1 MSKEKALKSRIATLQ
16 ERIGSAKTADVI
28 EIKLRA
34 NKPEDDYFFID
45 ASDAL
50 RSAII
55 KAAEDEIDYLHYLIN
70 HAKGAGDNARD

>member
-1 MSKEKALKSRIATLQ
+1 MANDKALKSRIATLQ

-55 KAAEDEIDYLHYLIN
+55 KAAKDEIDYLNYLFSV
-70 HAKGAGDNARD
+70 KGAGDNARD